1 MKLIGFIVIL
11 VGLLILIVGY
21 TMWEEPEFSWNGVL
35 NVLYGAVSMISDVG
49 YQLLSCIY
57 SAIIRITS
65 EPSSLLALAIMA
77 IGIGIIAVG
86 VKAISS

>member
-11 VGLLILIVGY
+11 AGLLILIVGY

>member
-11 VGLLILIVGY
+11 AGLLILIVGY

-35 NVLYGAVSMISDVG
+35 NVLYGAVSMISNIG

>member
-11 VGLLILIVGY
+11 AGLLILIVGY

-77 IGIGIIAVG
+77 IGIGIIAIG